1 MSQSASNSDAGF
13 SPRTPRAIAVPGQR
27 RGRRWLRVVAVLV
40 LALGLL
46 VAGIIAV
53 QIATGPDVGVL
64 ARQNPRSTAYID
76 RYRQQSPGKSLEW
89 TWVPYESVSPLLRR
103 AVLVGEDHE
112 FYQHGG
118 FAWSEMLTAV
128 TDSVSMGDGPRGAS
142 TITQQVARNLWLS
155 PERSLGRKEREAVLA
170 KRLEASLGKKRIFEI
185 YLNVAEFGPG
195 IYGAEAAAQHYFH
208 RHAAELTEPEAAE
221 LAAALPDPQ
230 HAYPGS
236 REGAYQVRVGLIRE
250 RMNIL
255 KDLS

>member
-1 MSQSASNSDAGF
+1 MSQIASDSDAGF
-13 SPRTPRAIAVPGQR
+13 NPPSPRSIAVPGQR
-27 RGRRWLRVVAVLV
+27 RGRRWLRILALLV

-46 VAGIIAV
+46 AAGIIAV

-76 RYRQQSPGKSLEW
+76 QYRQRSPGKPLEW
-89 TWVPYESVSPLLRR
+89 TWVPYASVSPLLRR
-103 AVLVGEDHE
+103 AVLVGEDHL

-118 FAWSEMLTAV
+118 FDWSEMLTAV
-128 TDSVSMGDGPRGAS
+128 TDSVSMGGGPRGAS

-185 YLNVAEFGPG
+185 YLNVAELGPG
-195 IYGAEAAAQHYFH
+195 IYGVEAAAQHYFH
-208 RHAAELTEPEAAE
+208 QHAAELTEQQAAE
-221 LAAALPDPQ
+221 LAGVLPDPQ

-236 REGAYQVRVGLIRE
+236 REGVYQVRVELIRE